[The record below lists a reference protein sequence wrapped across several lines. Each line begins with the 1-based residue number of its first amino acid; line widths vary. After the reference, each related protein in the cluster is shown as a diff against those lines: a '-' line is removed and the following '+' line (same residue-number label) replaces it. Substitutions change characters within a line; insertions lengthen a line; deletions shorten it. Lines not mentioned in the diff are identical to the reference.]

1 MRSILNSK
9 LRKNNILGSRK
20 GFLREGGDRFLKEF
34 RRGENNPADGR
45 SRTDTRLP
53 SLDFES
59 SASTNSTT
67 SAGHMSPRR
76 SGIEFDILALASGN
90 NLADFILDFG
100 PVFDYLLV
108 LLYKPTA

>member
-1 MRSILNSK
+1 MDFPQESNDLYFEKIQK
-9 LRKNNILGSRK
+9 
-20 GFLREGGDRFLKEF
+20 
-34 RRGENNPADGR
+34 RGKNPADGR

-67 SAGHMSPRR
+67 SAGRMSPRS
-76 SGIEFDILALASGN
+76 SGIELDILALASGN